1 MNNRRIGRRGEALAC
16 RHLLSLGYSVL
27 DTNWRSP
34 EGEIDVVARDGDTI
48 VFVEVKART
57 SRRFGLPEEAI
68 TRRKRS
74 RLLRAGLAYLEDHG
88 LGDSPWRIDVVALEL
103 APDGTPLRAEH
114 YPDAVDG
121 EREAER

>member
-34 EGEIDVVARDGDTI
+34 EGEIDVVAQDGKTI

-74 RLLRAGLAYLEDHG
+74 RLQQAGLAYLDDHG

-103 APDGTPLRAEH
+103 AADGTPLRVEH
-114 YPDAVDG
+114 YPDAVEG
-121 EREAER
+121 EQDAKP